1 MRTKSR
7 IEKLKELQKKYP
19 ADAFFISSAPSVKYF
34 SGYFFYFE
42 YGTSPFHLLPAIC
55 LAVPGGNTSLIIADN
70 ELGQASLENPAF
82 EVTPYES
89 YRFEQAPDP
98 ATGAVEKIEVFLLK
112 NKLTAATIGI
122 EYNSIP
128 YRIIK
133 TLEEKFP
140 GIQWIDVGEA
150 MAKLR
155 MIKDDDEIDAIRRA
169 AALADIGQEA
179 VLKFARPGMTELEVF
194 ALIHR
199 DMEASAGC
207 RVPLMSDL
215 STGIGTNGG
224 GGMPTNRIISKGDP
238 LLSDFQPCLQGYW
251 GDSCSTVIIGDEPTA
266 DQKKTFSLVKETL
279 YIGIE
284 AIRPGIPAKEVD
296 RLMRNHLGN
305 YPHHSGH
312 SVGTAYHEE
321 PRITPYNDTILEA
334 GMIIALEPA
343 IYQPNYGMRLEHLM
357 LVTDK
362 GSELLTKFKHR
373 LEQ

>member
-1 MRTKSR
+1 
-7 IEKLKELQKKYP
+7 
-19 ADAFFISSAPSVKYF
+19 
-34 SGYFFYFE
+34 
-42 YGTSPFHLLPAIC
+42 FHLVPALC
-55 LAVPGGNTSLIIADN
+55 LVVPGGHTNLIVADN
-70 ELGQASLENPAF
+70 ELGQPSLENAAF
-82 EVTPYES
+82 EITPYES

-98 ATGAVEKIEVFLLK
+98 SAEILKKIEDFVLK
-112 NKLTAATIGI
+112 NRLTVARIGI
-122 EYNSIP
+122 ESKSIP

-133 TLEEKFP
+133 PLEEKFP
-140 GIQWIDVGEA
+140 GIQWIGVDEPL
-150 MAKLR
+150 AKLR
-155 MIKDDDEIDAIRRA
+155 MIKDEDEIEAIRKA

-179 VLKFARPGMTELEVF
+179 VLKYARPGMTELEVF
-194 ALIHR
+194 ALVHR
-199 DMEASAGC
+199 DMETSAGC

-215 STGIGTNGG
+215 STGVGTNGG
-224 GGMPTNRIISKGDP
+224 SGMPTNRIIKKGNP

-284 AIRPGIPAKEVD
+284 AVRPGIQAKEVD

-321 PRITPYNDTILEA
+321 PRITPYNDTVLEA

-343 IYQPNYGMRLEHLM
+343 LYQPAYGMRLEHLM
-357 LVTDK
+357 VVTDS